1 MLPFAQLGPSPNK
14 PKSHGKHF
22 KQKVSGCKTF
32 GVFHKQSLP
41 KNQFWTEP
49 IRPFSG
55 HCNSFCG
62 VTHNCFT
69 TVISSCS
76 CSMKFYNG
84 FSGPTTWPPKN
95 KFIWKFLWFFDL
107 VVIHPL
113 LAIATWAEQSLP
125 QCSSNSQSSNNHQN
139 QTWITAV
146 KGMFFHAF
154 SLQIIILC
162 ILCYFQTY
170 FSTIYV

>member
-1 MLPFAQLGPSPNK
+1 MAFGQLGPNPTK
-14 PKSHGKHF
+14 PKFHGKYF
-22 KQKVSGCKTF
+22 KQKVSGLQKLL
-32 GVFHKQSLP
+32 VFFTKLSLP
-41 KNQFWTEP
+41 KNQFWIEP

-113 LAIATWAEQSLP
+113 LAIATW
-125 QCSSNSQSSNNHQN
+125 QSSPYPSVAATLN
-139 QTWITAV
+139 
-146 KGMFFHAF
+146 
-154 SLQIIILC
+154 
-162 ILCYFQTY
+162 
-170 FSTIYV
+170 

>member
-22 KQKVSGCKTF
+22 KQKVVAKTF
-32 GVFHKQSLP
+32 GVFHDLSLP

-154 SLQIIILC
+154 SSQIIILC
-162 ILCYFQTY
+162 ICAIFRPIL
-170 FSTIYV
+170 V